1 MTSRYAYRTSPSY
14 LFACATT
21 FPAGR
26 VVLQVFVSQ
35 DGDGP
40 VAFIAKVAGSP
51 YLTYRWRLAVA
62 MVAVGFDGV
71 GVVDHQGGVIDRAF
85 VGPLDKSAGQTEFV
99 EDQDVGRFQQR
110 NEIVLAIW
118 SEYGRHADLQA
129 MGYSRSVTAVDAVG
143 NPSFARPLRRRR
155 KLLSEGGPEGW
166 PSRRDGPDGCY
177 TIRAGRLNP
186 GLPSGQGSR
195 LGKAST
201 CATAKHRSRSPKVQ
215 WRRARTAATSP
226 SRPCGCWRS

>member
-1 MTSRYAYRTSPSY
+1 MTSRYAYLTSPSY

-21 FPAGR
+21 FPADLVGSSCR
-26 VVLQVFVSQ
+26 CLCRRMVMVRLPLS
-35 DGDGP
+35 P
-40 VAFIAKVAGSP
+40 KVAGSP

-166 PSRRDGPDGCY
+166 PSRRDGPDGC
-177 TIRAGRLNP
+177 
-186 GLPSGQGSR
+186 
-195 LGKAST
+195 
-201 CATAKHRSRSPKVQ
+201 
-215 WRRARTAATSP
+215 
-226 SRPCGCWRS
+226 